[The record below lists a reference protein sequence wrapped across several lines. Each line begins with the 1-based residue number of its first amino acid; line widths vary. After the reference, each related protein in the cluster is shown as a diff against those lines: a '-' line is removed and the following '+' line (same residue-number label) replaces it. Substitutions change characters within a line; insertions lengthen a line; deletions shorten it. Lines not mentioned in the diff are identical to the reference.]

1 MLTKAP
7 RRVVVCGLGALIIS
21 GCGAQQTTGSQS
33 SGATSGAPSSSASV
47 TTVPAATLPALAAGA
62 YTSKTFIPGMAFTLS
77 AGSWYRLI
85 DERAVLSLIPVA
97 DLNATMAVWLD
108 PYLVDA
114 LGTHRPGVSSTPAG
128 FSDWLTKDPN
138 LLVSKRAAVVFN
150 NATPATVLDLAVSTT
165 ATNEDATCPADRRP
179 CVVLIKLNGNPNG
192 QPWDIGMAQ
201 GDRMRLYV
209 VGVGD
214 AASQR
219 TLVVALEASSP
230 AAFDRLAALAEPV
243 LSTLQL
249 PATLP

>member
-7 RRVVVCGLGALIIS
+7 RRVVVCGLGALIVS

-33 SGATSGAPSSSASV
+33 SGATSGAASSSASV
-47 TTVPAATLPALAAGA
+47 TTLPAATLSALPSGA

-85 DERAVLSLIPVA
+85 DERVVFSLIPVA
-97 DLNATMAVWLD
+97 DLNATMSVWLD
-108 PYLVDA
+108 PALVDA
-114 LGTHRPGVSSTPAG
+114 SGTHRPGVFSTPAG
-128 FSDWLTKDPN
+128 FSDWLTKDSN
-138 LLVSKRAAVVFN
+138 LAVSKRAAVVFG
-150 NATPATVLDLAVSTT
+150 NAAPAIVLDLAVPAT
-165 ATNEDATCPADRRP
+165 ATNEDPMCPADRRP
-179 CVVLIKLNGNPNG
+179 CVVLIKLNANTNG
-192 QPWDIGMAQ
+192 QPWDVGMTQ
-201 GDRMRLYV
+201 GERMRLYV

-219 TLVVALEASSP
+219 TLVVALDASSP
-230 AAFDRLAALAEPV
+230 AALDHLAALAEPV